1 MSGPLGAK
9 CRLWQAGVICNQTPG
24 NMQMLHDQ
32 MIHDQMIYGQMI
44 YGQMIYGQM
53 IYGSSR

>member
-9 CRLWQAGVICNQTPG
+9 SRLWQAGAICNQPPG
-24 NMQMLHDQ
+24 NMQMPHDQ

-44 YGQMIYGQM
+44 YGQMIYG
-53 IYGSSR
+53 SSR